1 MKGWTKLA
9 LDIVMGAV
17 VPILILNNLTRPLGA
32 PPAYVLAALVPVG
45 YVLID
50 TFALSRRF
58 NAITTYVASAAIM
71 NGVLAF
77 WFVDGWQYALKDTAG
92 LIVAAGLFFGSL
104 ALGRPMF
111 AFFAAQVF
119 QPDTPQ
125 RDRALRTLCAR
136 PPVHRS
142 LITATAIVGAANVLL
157 GGVNFLLNLNI
168 VTAPFG
174 TEFFNAQ
181 VSQVNA
187 ITRVLF
193 PLVSLGVFGGAFY
206 LVYRAFFQ
214 VLPSEEGKSQFE
226 SEFWDLVRL
235 WEQGK
240 ASAS

>member
-1 MKGWTKLA
+1 MKGWTKLL
-9 LDIVMGAV
+9 LDIAMGAV
-17 VPILILNNLTRPLGA
+17 VPILILNNLTKPLGA
-32 PPAYVLAALVPVG
+32 PLAYVLAALLPVS

-50 TFALSRRF
+50 TFVLSRRF

-104 ALGRPMF
+104 LLGRPMF
-111 AFFAAQVF
+111 EFFAAQVF

-125 RDRALRTLCAR
+125 KDRALRALCAR
-136 PPVHRS
+136 PPVRQG
-142 LITATAIVGAANVLL
+142 LMTATLIVGAANVML
-157 GGVNFLLNLNI
+157 GMVNFLLNLNI
-168 VTAPFG
+168 VLAPFG
-174 TEFFNAQ
+174 TESFNAQ
-181 VSQVNA
+181 VAQVNA

-193 PLVSLGVFGGAFY
+193 PVVSLGVFAGAFY

-214 VLPSEEGKSQFE
+214 VLPSEAGKSQFE

-235 WEQGK
+235 WEQGG
-240 ASAS
+240 ASA

>member
-1 MKGWTKLA
+1 MKGWTKLL
-9 LDIVMGAV
+9 LDIAMGAV
-17 VPILILNNLTRPLGA
+17 VPILILNNLTKPLGA
-32 PPAYVLAALVPVG
+32 PLAYVLAALVPVS

-50 TFALSRRF
+50 TFVLSRRF

-104 ALGRPMF
+104 LLGRPMF
-111 AFFAAQVF
+111 EFFAAQVF

-125 RDRALRTLCAR
+125 KDRALRALCAR
-136 PPVHRS
+136 PPVRQG
-142 LITATAIVGAANVLL
+142 LMTATLIVGAANVML
-157 GGVNFLLNLNI
+157 GMVNFLLNLNI
-168 VTAPFG
+168 VLAPFG
-174 TEFFNAQ
+174 TESFNAQ
-181 VSQVNA
+181 VAQVNA

-193 PLVSLGVFGGAFY
+193 PVVSLGVFAGAFY

-214 VLPSEEGKSQFE
+214 VLPSEAGKSQFE

-235 WEQGK
+235 WEQGG
-240 ASAS
+240 ASA

>member
-1 MKGWTKLA
+1 MKGWTKLL
-9 LDIVMGAV
+9 LDIVIGAF

-32 PPAYVLAALVPVG
+32 PLAYVLAALVPVS

-58 NAITTYVASAAIM
+58 NAITTYVASTAIM

-92 LIVAAGLFFGSL
+92 LIFASGLFFGSL
-104 ALGRPMF
+104 LLGRPMF
-111 AFFAAQVF
+111 EFFAAQVF

-125 RDRALRTLCAR
+125 KDRALRALCAKPIVR
-136 PPVHRS
+136 QG
-142 LITATAIVGAANVLL
+142 LITATVIVGAANVAL
-157 GGVNFLLNLNI
+157 GIVNFLLNVNI
-168 VTAPFG
+168 VIAPFG
-174 TEFFNAQ
+174 TESFNAQ
-181 VSQVNA
+181 VAQVNA

-193 PLVSLGVFGGAFY
+193 PVVSLGVFAGAFY

-214 VLPSEEGKSQFE
+214 VLPSEAGKSQFE

-235 WEQGK
+235 WEQGG
-240 ASAS
+240 ASA